1 MQFFQS
7 YLKKKSVRK
16 NLGLTITA
24 TLCLAPIGLLR
35 SPKNIKCVW
44 ESQLIRQA
52 QGFSLQ
58 KALSQLVS
66 VVGILRK
73 GGKNYKGFR
82 DKVAFCFMYFSK
94 SKKPM
99 SKTLTPY

>member
-7 YLKKKSVRK
+7 YLKKKSVHK

-44 ESQLIRQA
+44 DSQLIRQA

-82 DKVAFCFMYFSK
+82 DKVAFCFMSFSK
-94 SKKPM
+94 S
-99 SKTLTPY
+99 